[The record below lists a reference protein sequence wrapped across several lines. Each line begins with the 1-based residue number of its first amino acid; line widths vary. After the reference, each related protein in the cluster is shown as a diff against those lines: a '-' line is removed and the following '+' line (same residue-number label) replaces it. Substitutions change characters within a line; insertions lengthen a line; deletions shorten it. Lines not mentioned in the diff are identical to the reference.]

1 MLKKGS
7 RKSKPKSKYQVKKKK
22 KKKKELLVVKN
33 PSKEVDL
40 VQESPTNKLL
50 VLEKTNEEPGT
61 VFL

>member
-1 MLKKGS
+1 MLKKRFQKVQAKKANIKS
-7 RKSKPKSKYQVKKKK
+7 RKKEKKK
-22 KKKKELLVVKN
+22 LLIVEN

-50 VLEKTNEEPGT
+50 DLEKTNEELGT